1 MSSSRIFCAGIPA
14 FVLTPAECVD
24 LACFSIR
31 CFRRAS
37 ACCNRKAGQWLCHTC
52 PDLSLIAVLSVRS
65 SACILKHMSSTSAA
79 SPSVLHAPRMAALN
93 SRSPDD
99 REITAFVVVP
109 AKIGCLPAP
118 SVRNDLPCHKA
129 CCPVHIAESSD
140 LGRHGLPRIAPQ
152 QPRRC
157 EVVPS

>member
-14 FVLTPAECVD
+14 FVLTLAEGVD
-24 LACFSIR
+24 PICFSIR

-37 ACCNRKAGQWLCHTC
+37 ACCNQKAGQWMCHTC
-52 PDLSLIAVLSVRS
+52 PDLPLIAVLSARS

-79 SPSVLHAPRMAALN
+79 SPSVLQAPRTAALN

-109 AKIGCLPAP
+109 AKIGCLPQHQVCATTFRVTRLAAQFTSP
-118 SVRNDLPCHKA
+118 SPAILEGMGCRA
-129 CCPVHIAESSD
+129 
-140 LGRHGLPRIAPQ
+140 
-152 QPRRC
+152 
-157 EVVPS
+157 